1 MAAGANV
8 ATVIMMFLSG
18 FSDYWDPVRFPV
30 LSCTGLAF
38 PVFLAVNMA
47 FLFFW
52 LAFKRIYM
60 SIPLVG
66 YLACYVPL
74 RIYMPLNL
82 PEDMPEDVI
91 KVLTYNVENYTGDP
105 RYEDGFSKIYTYIKE
120 SKADIVC
127 IQEDNSKLF
136 AAMRD
141 SVGAPYAY
149 YDTTGVGNASVKMNW
164 QGIYSRFPI
173 LKKETIGYTSKGNGS
188 VAYYLKI
195 DNDTVIVVNNH
206 FESNHLSPDEREMYK
221 DMIKGDVETDTV
233 KAGSKI
239 IFSKLVEAVAMRA
252 PQADSV
258 HQYIENHKEYPVIVC
273 GDFNDNPISYTR
285 RTVAK
290 GLVDCYVETG
300 RGIGLSYNRKGFFV
314 RIDNIFCSDKFKAY
328 NCKVDNEIDASDH
341 YPMYCWLR
349 MVNKNG
355 KKP

>member
-1 MAAGANV
+1 MVAGANV
-8 ATVIMMFLSG
+8 ATVIVMFLVG
-18 FSDYWDPVRFPV
+18 FSDYLNPERYSM
-30 LSCTGLAF
+30 LSCLGLAF
-38 PVFLAVNMA
+38 PVLLAVNMG
-47 FLFFW
+47 FMFFW
-52 LAFKRIYM
+52 LAFKRGYVL
-60 SIPLVG
+60 IPLAG
-66 YLACYVPL
+66 YLICYVPL
-74 RIYMPLNL
+74 SIYMPLNL

-105 RYEDGFSKIYTYIKE
+105 RYEDGFPQIYTYIKE

-136 AAMRD
+136 TAMRD
-141 SVGAPYAY
+141 SADAPYEY
-149 YDTTGVGNASVKMNW
+149 YDTTGVGSASVKMNW

-173 LKKETIGYTSKGNGS
+173 VKKETIKYASKGNGS

-195 DNDTVIVVNNH
+195 GNDTIIVINNH

-221 DMIKGDVETDTV
+221 DMIKGDVGTDTA
-233 KAGSKI
+233 KAGSRVI
-239 IFSKLVEAVAMRA
+239 LAKLAEAAAMRA

-258 HQYIENHKEYPVIVC
+258 HKYIESHKEYPVIVC
-273 GDFNDNPISYTR
+273 GDFNDNPISYSR
-285 RTVAK
+285 RIVAK
-290 GLVDCYVETG
+290 GLTDCYATTG

-314 RIDNIFCSDKFKAY
+314 RIDNMFCSDKFKAY

-349 MVNKNG
+349 MLDKKQ